1 MRSFKALSL
10 LVLLSGSV
18 LAFDSHAWGLF
29 GKEEKKAEPTQE
41 DVRRKAQEERA
52 VWLKSMHEQLGKA
65 AVGTPFKV
73 ELREDA
79 VVLSTRVEG
88 AFNPDRPAMLLSSML
103 PSLSRLAKLIAAE
116 PAATVVVLGQADK
129 PDPVPAPQGLATE
142 RARSVASILRLSG
155 MGMDRLRSR
164 GVVFDPGQKELDS
177 KGRVASRRVELLL
190 VHRDRFASQLLSYKQ

>member
-1 MRSFKALSL
+1 
-10 LVLLSGSV
+10 
-18 LAFDSHAWGLF
+18 
-29 GKEEKKAEPTQE
+29 
-41 DVRRKAQEERA
+41 
-52 VWLKSMHEQLGKA
+52 
-65 AVGTPFKV
+65 
-73 ELREDA
+73 
-79 VVLSTRVEG
+79 
-88 AFNPDRPAMLLSSML
+88 MLLSSML

-164 GVVFDPGQKELDS
+164 GLVFGPEQKELDS